1 MNHPRAAA
9 FIVLW
14 CLLFFCTTCTRAQ
27 QILPT
32 VAFTLDFPG
41 SDPSHYVVSVSADGH
56 GTYDSNGKL
65 VADSDPADRF
75 QLTFTVSPATSRRI
89 FELAKRARYF
99 GGDIDSNKKGLAFT
113 GSKTLS
119 YKDSKKS
126 TQATYNYST
135 VPAIQELTA
144 LFQNLSNTL
153 EFGRRLE
160 YELQYQKLALD
171 EELKKMEEI
180 AKAGELGDLSAIA
193 PILQRTVDDQ
203 SILNGVR
210 ARAERLL
217 VSADSKAH

>member
-1 MNHPRAAA
+1 MNHSRIAG

-14 CLLFFCTTCTRAQ
+14 YLFPFTLSARPQETV
-27 QILPT
+27 PT
-32 VAFTLDFPG
+32 LAFTLDFPG

-89 FELAKRARYF
+89 SELAKRARYF
-99 GGDIDSNKKGLAFT
+99 GGDIDSNKKGVAFT

-135 VPAIQELTA
+135 MPAIQELTA
-144 LFQNLSNTL
+144 L
-153 EFGRRLE
+153 
-160 YELQYQKLALD
+160 
-171 EELKKMEEI
+171 
-180 AKAGELGDLSAIA
+180 
-193 PILQRTVDDQ
+193 
-203 SILNGVR
+203 
-210 ARAERLL
+210 
-217 VSADSKAH
+217 